1 MACCRD
7 ALKVETIIEGSSH
20 GSLGMM
26 YQSAKVAG
34 MRAPRNNSSSEMPGR
49 QLSQIKSAL
58 VRGVSTYTCARAFS
72 AAGDDMACADGYVL
86 HNMMCLTVPYR
97 LLLRGT
103 EQHIKL

>member
-1 MACCRD
+1 
-7 ALKVETIIEGSSH
+7 
-20 GSLGMM
+20 MM

-34 MRAPRNNSSSEMPGR
+34 MRAPRNNSSSEIPGR
-49 QLSQIKSAL
+49 QLSHIKSAL
-58 VRGVSTYTCARAFS
+58 VRGVSTYACARAFS